1 MTPAEA
7 IELIKKVA
15 FSVEN
20 EIEEIKASKFITAL
34 KTGIE
39 ALEKQIPK
47 KPIVEDS
54 KDYEGYIF
62 DIAYRCPKCNR
73 VVCFDSEND
82 IEEAYPYCNC
92 GQALDWS
99 DTK

>member
-1 MTPAEA
+1 MTPQE
-7 IELIKKVA
+7 
-15 FSVEN
+15 
-20 EIEEIKASKFITAL
+20 AL
-34 KTGIE
+34 KVIDKVHDYPCPYGIGG
-39 ALEKQIPK
+39 AAWMYIRNCIEKQIPK

-73 VVCFDSEND
+73 VVCFDGEND

-99 DTK
+99 ADYE